1 MSISNPVSFSAID
14 QIEQQFMNEDW
25 LTRNFTLR
33 IFGNL
38 DRSVFGLET
47 FTAWSPAPLDRCRVL
62 PLVDHADHAWS
73 RIDQDQ
79 RGSVLDRPDL

>member
-47 FTAWSPAPLDRCRVL
+47 FTA
-62 PLVDHADHAWS
+62 
-73 RIDQDQ
+73 
-79 RGSVLDRPDL
+79 